1 MPAASTPLAYGP
13 TGRSRVARHRLA
25 RAPALAARRGRRRQR
40 HRARP
45 RRPHDRLRPRPGGR
59 VGELAREPARLRG
72 RPPRHRHGP
81 ARLRRL
87 ADARRADLD
96 LRATRGWSRRCS
108 SSSAWT
114 PRPSWATRW
123 AASSARSS
131 RSASRPA
138 SSASC
143 WSAPPGLTIEYQ
155 RNEHVLGRAAR
166 AREPADRLRRRGSR
180 PARTRCRGARA
191 RGACSWASWRPGPT
205 CFPPPLVAEQ
215 IRGSGKPGFV
225 DALDALTDYPIRD
238 RLPEIACPTLIVWGE
253 DDKLVPV
260 RDADEFE
267 RLIPDARKVVF
278 PDTGHVA
285 MLERP
290 RGVQRAA
297 RGLPGRGA
305 GRGRG
310 RAPSRGARAL
320 GGRGARGG
328 RRAAAG
334 VAAPPP
340 ARCSGAGR
348 LGVAAR
354 QPGPARVGRHGTVT
368 LARTGPRTL
377 IPW

>member
-1 MPAASTPLAYGP
+1 MG
-13 TGRSRVARHRLA
+13 VV
-25 RAPALAARRGRRRQR
+25 AAR
-40 HRARP
+40 P
-45 RRPHDRLRPRPGGR
+45 DL
-59 VGELAREPARLRG
+59 LPA
-72 RPPRHRHGP
+72 
-81 ARLRRL
+81 
-87 ADARRADLD
+87 
-96 LRATRGWSRRCS
+96 
-108 SSSAWT
+108 
-114 PRPSWATRW
+114 
-123 AASSARSS
+123 
-131 RSASRPA
+131 
-138 SSASC
+138 
-143 WSAPPGLTIEYQ
+143 
-155 RNEHVLGRAAR
+155 
-166 AREPADRLRRRGSR
+166 
-180 PARTRCRGARA
+180 
-191 RGACSWASWRPGPT
+191 
-205 CFPPPLVAEQ
+205 PLVAEQ

-297 RGLPGRGA
+297 RATSWPRSRARTWTSA
-305 GRGRG
+305 G
-310 RAPSRGARAL
+310 RGARAL